1 MGEPSPEGGNKKSSW
16 LKAIGGAIGGLLSGA
31 IMMYASPLIDK
42 FVKPAKPVANFKV
55 DADGATATFH
65 NISTGATEGWW
76 DFGDG
81 SALEPVVAGQEL
93 VIHTYPNIGEF
104 TAKLS
109 VRNLLGD
116 QDDRTTTVKL
126 SKEAAQVPT
135 ISTFEVVPV

>member
-1 MGEPSPEGGNKKSSW
+1 
-16 LKAIGGAIGGLLSGA
+16 
-31 IMMYASPLIDK
+31 

-55 DADGATATFH
+55 DTQGTTATFH

-81 SALEPVVAGQEL
+81 SALEPVVAGQESI
-93 VIHTYPNIGEF
+93 IHSYSNKGEF

-116 QDDRTTTVKL
+116 QDDRSTTVRLAEKNA
-126 SKEAAQVPT
+126 ETPT
-135 ISTFEVVPV
+135 ISSLEVVPVSPEGYAPATFKVSPKVKGAQLCMLDCGDERPPIILN